1 MILKKVRKVPQVDLL
16 VKTLYAST
24 KRHQKKGFIVTD
36 AYVKTNHKLPQ
47 EVVDAFVSIGSDTLT
62 RNAYIRTLRNNYWS
76 LQSIADAVG
85 GMTRERVRQIVNG
98 SYEKSETAE
107 TISSS
112 MSFPVPMPPLK
123 PAKEAKVYAEPTPE
137 TLSRLLELQPMAQQV
152 RSHSPKFRQEAEEY
166 TALINHAHKVE
177 GVSLYRLAKR
187 LGVTHGSLRFRMAR
201 YGYLTNHNS
210 KSTCYRPI
218 LEKNRYVLQ
227 S

>member
-1 MILKKVRKVPQVDLL
+1 MND
-16 VKTLYAST
+16 T
-24 KRHQKKGFIVTD
+24 
-36 AYVKTNHKLPQ
+36 YVKTNHKLPQ
-47 EVVDAFVSIGSDTLT
+47 EVADAFARIGSDTLL
-62 RNAYIRTLRNNYWS
+62 RNSYIRALRSNHWS

-98 SYEKSETAE
+98 SYENSDSTT

-112 MSFPVPMPPLK
+112 ADFPIPNPPLK
-123 PAKEAKVYAEPTPE
+123 PVKEPKVYAEPTPE
-137 TLSRLLELQPMAQQV
+137 TLARLMELQPMAQQV